1 MLSRLIR
8 FVRTENSAALAFIVS
23 GAFWFA
29 FGTLFGLTT
38 AIHLVAPEFFNNISF
53 FVFGRTRPEHV
64 NTVIYGFIVSTLV
77 GCALFYVPTL
87 LKTRLWSQPLAWLSL
102 LFWNL
107 AVISGP
113 ITFPMALTQ
122 GREYTEYI
130 FPADICVM
138 LALLTLLLNL
148 VMTTLQRQEK
158 ALYVSVWYVF
168 GTVLW
173 TAGVYPLGNV
183 MWRPSTGALEGVL
196 DSIFLWFYGHNLV
209 GLLLTPLSLGAA
221 FYVFPR
227 ITKSPLYSHT
237 LGLIAFFSLVAI
249 YTHIGGHHLLQAPIP
264 NWLKTISVV
273 DSIAMVIP
281 VFTALANLWMTARRR
296 AGLLWHDVGGR
307 LVLVGTI
314 WYFITCVQG
323 PIQSLPSVQRVT
335 HFNNWTIG
343 HAHIAVLGFSG
354 FIALGAM
361 WHILPLILRREIYS
375 RRLVN
380 LQFGLVLIG
389 LVGFFVVLTTAGL
402 VQGHAWYNG
411 ETVYRVLP
419 QLIPYMVLRLMLGL
433 FIISAAF
440 LGLVNLILTI
450 RRGKKVEAFPPR
462 GEALP

>member
-1 MLSRLIR
+1 
-8 FVRTENSAALAFIVS
+8 
-23 GAFWFA
+23 
-29 FGTLFGLTT
+29 
-38 AIHLVAPEFFNNISF
+38 
-53 FVFGRTRPEHV
+53 
-64 NTVIYGFIVSTLV
+64 
-77 GCALFYVPTL
+77 
-87 LKTRLWSQPLAWLSL
+87 
-102 LFWNL
+102 
-107 AVISGP
+107 
-113 ITFPMALTQ
+113 
-122 GREYTEYI
+122 
-130 FPADICVM
+130 M

-296 AGLLWHDVGGR
+296 AGLLWQDVGGR
-307 LVLVGTI
+307 LVLVGT
-314 WYFITCVQG
+314 
-323 PIQSLPSVQRVT
+323 
-335 HFNNWTIG
+335 
-343 HAHIAVLGFSG
+343 AAG
-354 FIALGAM
+354 FIEGDRQYETEAVAPDTIVIHGAEDETVPLANVLK
-361 WHILPLILRREIYS
+361 WAEPLELPVTVIPGADHFFH
-375 RRLVN
+375 RRLH
-380 LQFGLVLIG
+380 I
-389 LVGFFVVLTTAGL
+389 
-402 VQGHAWYNG
+402 
-411 ETVYRVLP
+411 
-419 QLIPYMVLRLMLGL
+419 
-433 FIISAAF
+433 
-440 LGLVNLILTI
+440 I
-450 RRGKKVEAFPPR
+450 RRIIHDAWRHP
-462 GEALP
+462 